1 MMTGCGTESNNW
13 AIRSALLS
21 AGGRADEGGL
31 LHVVTSNIEH
41 PAITECLKS
50 YMEGYL
56 TPKITVTCVE
66 ANREGIVSTEDV
78 INASVLDYACLSCIL
93 L

>member
-1 MMTGCGTESNNW
+1 
-13 AIRSALLS
+13 
-21 AGGRADEGGL
+21 
-31 LHVVTSNIEH
+31 
-41 PAITECLKS
+41 
-50 YMEGYL
+50 MEGYL
-56 TPKITVTCVE
+56 TPKITVTYVE